1 MARRGQKLDDREREH
16 IRAFYASCG
25 NIRKTAREFGVS
37 PSTVKRIIDEKK
49 DEVEHLRTLK
59 KSQWIEEAWRTIGL
73 YMERLQDPKVV
84 ERTSARDS
92 VIVVG
97 TLQDKILKAREL
109 DLKQQEIDLKRQEV
123 ETPTENRVVIINDV
137 DEMRKALEEDDS
149 DNGSD

>member
-1 MARRGQKLDDREREH
+1 
-16 IRAFYASCG
+16 
-25 NIRKTAREFGVS
+25 
-37 PSTVKRIIDEKK
+37 
-49 DEVEHLRTLK
+49 HLRTLK

-84 ERTSARDS
+84 ERTSAKDS

-137 DEMRKALEEDDS
+137 AETRKALEDDDS
-149 DNGSD
+149 DNGSDLSNPLPGMAAGPNACGPVRRAVLEEIVGHIAETCCRLPQRP

>member
-1 MARRGQKLDDREREH
+1 MAKPGQKLDDRTREQ

-25 NIRKTAREFGVS
+25 NMRETARKFGVS
-37 PSTVKRIIDEKK
+37 PSTVKRIVDEKQ
-49 DEVEHLRTLK
+49 DEVAQLRTQK
-59 KSQWIEEAWRTIGL
+59 KAEWIEEAWRTIGL

-123 ETPTENRVVIINDV
+123 ETPSENRVVIINDV

>member
-1 MARRGQKLDDREREH
+1 MARRGQKLDDRTREH
-16 IRAFYASCG
+16 IRAHYAQSG
-25 NIRKTAREFGVS
+25 NMSETARQFGVS
-37 PSTVKRIIDEKK
+37 PNTVRNIVNEKK
-49 DEVEHLRTLK
+49 DEVEKLRKLK
-59 KSQWIEEAWRTIGL
+59 KAEWIEEAWRTIGL

-123 ETPTENRVVIINDV
+123 EAPTENRVVIINDV
-137 DEMRKALEEDDS
+137 DEMRKALENDDS
-149 DNGSD
+149 GNGSD

>member
-1 MARRGQKLDDREREH
+1 
-16 IRAFYASCG
+16 
-25 NIRKTAREFGVS
+25 
-37 PSTVKRIIDEKK
+37 
-49 DEVEHLRTLK
+49 
-59 KSQWIEEAWRTIGL
+59 
-73 YMERLQDPKVV
+73 MERLQDPKVV

-137 DEMRKALEEDDS
+137 DEMRKALESDDS
-149 DNGSD
+149 NNGSD

>member
-1 MARRGQKLDDREREH
+1 MLFR
-16 IRAFYASCG
+16 S
-25 NIRKTAREFGVS
+25 
-37 PSTVKRIIDEKK
+37 
-49 DEVEHLRTLK
+49 
-59 KSQWIEEAWRTIGL
+59 
-73 YMERLQDPKVV
+73 LQDPKVV

-123 ETPTENRVVIINDV
+123 ETPAENRVVIINDV

-149 DNGSD
+149 SNGPD